1 VDLVHKVV
9 NRTWGWFSVNR
20 GQWWRMTCRRATLP
34 ELWFTGPHRK
44 GLRSKRASWE
54 TRVGGHRTAGGGGI
68 GQL

>member
-1 VDLVHKVV
+1 
-9 NRTWGWFSVNR
+9 
-20 GQWWRMTCRRATLP
+20 MTCRRATLP

-44 GLRSKRASWE
+44 GPRSKRASWE